1 MKLANTFTI
10 LPRFLNAFNYVD
22 TKVETPKKEIKQTYW
37 EKECLEH
44 PTNNHCLIY
53 CDQKLNFEK
62 FFDKYSVAFWRKQ
75 FIIIIRIL
83 GFKKHLA

>member
-1 MKLANTFTI
+1 MGGLMKLANTLTI

-22 TKVETPKKEIKQTYW
+22 NKVETPKKKIKQTFW

-53 CDQKLNFEK
+53 CD
-62 FFDKYSVAFWRKQ
+62 
-75 FIIIIRIL
+75 
-83 GFKKHLA
+83 

>member
-22 TKVETPKKEIKQTYW
+22 SKVETPKKEIKQTYW

-53 CDQKLNFEK
+53 CD
-62 FFDKYSVAFWRKQ
+62 
-75 FIIIIRIL
+75 
-83 GFKKHLA
+83 